1 VLKEFQ
7 LSSIDLAVKMPY
19 RDASTCIRNL
29 IHLTLSKTRI
39 HACHESAQLFT
50 QVNERSL
57 QAGRFGVFMAD
68 GTKAHGLHDAKN
80 ELNIVMG
87 YMPNT
92 GVKQLMKASVKSD
105 SRYPIHPT
113 NRR

>member
-1 VLKEFQ
+1 
-7 LSSIDLAVKMPY
+7 
-19 RDASTCIRNL
+19 
-29 IHLTLSKTRI
+29 
-39 HACHESAQLFT
+39 
-50 QVNERSL
+50 
-57 QAGRFGVFMAD
+57 MAD